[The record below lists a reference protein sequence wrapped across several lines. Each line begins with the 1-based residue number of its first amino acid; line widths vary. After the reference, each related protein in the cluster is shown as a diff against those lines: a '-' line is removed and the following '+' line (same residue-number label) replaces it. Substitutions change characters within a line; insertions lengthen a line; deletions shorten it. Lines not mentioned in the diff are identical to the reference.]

1 METLIINVPE
11 KKSALVRLLLKE
23 LGITIQNQTKGQKLA
38 EEIDRAIKPG
48 PIPTMDEIVAEIKE
62 YRAGR

>member
-23 LGITIQNQTKGQKLA
+23 LGVTIQNQTKAKQLA
-38 EEIDRAIKPG
+38 EELDSSVKPG
-48 PIPTMDEIVAEIKE
+48 PIPTIDEIVAEIKE
-62 YRAGR
+62 FRAGR

>member
-11 KKSALVRLLLKE
+11 KKSVLVRLLLKE
-23 LGITIQNQTKGQKLA
+23 LGITIQNKTKGEKLA
-38 EEIDRAIKPG
+38 EELDQSIKPG

-62 YRAGR
+62 FRAGR

>member
-11 KKSALVRLLLKE
+11 KKSALVRRLLKE

>member
-11 KKSALVRLLLKE
+11 TKSALVKMLFKE
-23 LGITIQNQTKGQKLA
+23 LGITIQNKTKAKQLA
-38 EEIDRAIKPG
+38 EELDKSIKPG

-62 YRAGR
+62 FRAGR

>member
-11 KKSALVRLLLKE
+11 EKSALVKLLLKE
-23 LGITIQNQTKGQKLA
+23 LGITFQNQTKAKQLA
-38 EEIDRAIKPG
+38 EELDKAIKPG

-62 YRAGR
+62 FRAGR